1 LRRSITRRTSTISG
15 FVLVMCLAVIGA
27 TGAAA
32 SPPFLVAADFT
43 LGGAG
48 HDRLTDLVLDASG
61 NAYVSGVIGSYNFPG
76 VNSAVITN
84 AGMGLRFVA
93 KLPPLGRAA
102 SFVAVVGAPMDPSWD
117 LFGEEEASGLAI
129 DANGNA
135 FLVAY
140 ESASRNY
147 PVTGGQYQATIG
159 RRFVFKV
166 GATGQV
172 AKLSIA
178 LDPAGKRVGAIALDS
193 AGAIY
198 LTGSARDGLPTTP
211 GAPYSTASVAA
222 GCIAPY
228 VMKLDPAGQ
237 VVLYAT
243 YLGNSG
249 TQGSI
254 CGGHTPPTS
263 ILQSTIHPT
272 GFAIA
277 VDGAGNAYVTGQ
289 AEPGLPATPGSPDFG
304 TKAVGPTGW
313 HNLITDQASHAFV
326 TKLNA
331 SGTAIIYTARLGG
344 DLRDRGTSIVVD
356 PSGAAIVAG
365 KTNSTNFPYVYSALL
380 GGVGGVTKDCL
391 LWTPEFGFLAK
402 LSADGRQLVFSGYL
416 PLGGDQLDECN
427 GSGAFA
433 PAKVAIDSSGNIYAG
448 GYTDA
453 SNRPT
458 FATKDAITPSPTASQ
473 YAVGNQFLQVLTADG
488 RQSLYA
494 TTLPRYG
501 VQGIAVDR
509 WQNVVIA
516 NDGAGLQVLSPGV
529 LPVDFST
536 SPSPACAG
544 QATSMIAHVAGS
556 NDLGSVDFQVDG
568 AGAGTASIVNGA
580 AVKATTFAVGIHK
593 AKAAYHGAGSFD
605 GYSSPDIY
613 FAVNQAGTCP

>member
-1 LRRSITRRTSTISG
+1 MHRSITRRTSTFSG
-15 FVLVMCLAVIGA
+15 FVLAMCVAVIGA

-43 LGGAG
+43 LGGTG
-48 HDRLTDLVLDASG
+48 HDLVTDLVLDASG

-76 VNSAVITN
+76 VNSAAITN

-93 KLPPLGRAA
+93 KLPPLGRTA
-102 SFVAVVGAPMDPSWD
+102 SFVAVVGAPVDTSLDRPGD
-117 LFGEEEASGLAI
+117 EEASGLAI

-140 ESASRNY
+140 ESAARDY

-159 RRFVFKV
+159 KKFVFKV
-166 GATGQV
+166 GVTGQV

-178 LDPAGKRVGAIALDS
+178 LDPAVKRVGAIALDS

-198 LTGSARDGLPTTP
+198 LTGSARDGLPTTS
-211 GAPYSTASVAA
+211 GAPYATSSVAA

-237 VVLYAT
+237 TVLYAT

-254 CGGHTPPTS
+254 CGGHAPLTKS
-263 ILQSTIHPT
+263 NVHPT

-277 VDGAGNAYVTGQ
+277 IDGAGNAYVTGQ

-304 TKAVGPTGW
+304 TKAVGQTGW
-313 HNLITDQASHAFV
+313 HNVVPDPASHAFV

-331 SGTAIIYTARLGG
+331 SGTAIVYTARLGG

-356 PSGAAIVAG
+356 PTGAAIVAG
-365 KTNSTNFPYVYSALL
+365 KTSSTNFPYVNGALL

-402 LSADGRQLVFSGYL
+402 LSPDGRQLVFSGYL
-416 PLGGDQLDECN
+416 PLAGDQLDECY
-427 GSGAFA
+427 GGGAFA

-453 SNRPT
+453 NNRPT
-458 FATKDAITPSPTASQ
+458 FATRDAIIPPPTGLQSP
-473 YAVGNQFLQVLTADG
+473 VGNQFLQVLTSDG
-488 RQSLYA
+488 RQSRYA
-494 TTLPRYG
+494 TTLPRSG
-501 VQGIAVDR
+501 IQGIAVDR

-516 NDGAGLQVLSPGV
+516 NDGTGLQVLSPGV

-536 SPSPACAG
+536 SPNPACSG
-544 QATSMIAHVAGS
+544 PTLSLVARVAAS
-556 NDLGSVDFQVDG
+556 NDLGTVDFEVDG
-568 AGAGTASIVNGA
+568 ASAGSASIVNGVA
-580 AVKATTFAVGIHK
+580 TKATTLAAGIHK
-593 AKAAYHGAGSFD
+593 AKAAYHGPGSFD

-613 FAVNQAGTCP
+613 FAVHQAGTCP